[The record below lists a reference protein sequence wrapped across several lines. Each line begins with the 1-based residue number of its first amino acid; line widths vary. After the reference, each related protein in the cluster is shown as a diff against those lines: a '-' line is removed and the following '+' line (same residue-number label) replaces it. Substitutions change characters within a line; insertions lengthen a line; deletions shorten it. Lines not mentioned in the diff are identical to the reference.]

1 MKTFK
6 QAMAEATREE
16 YFAEMFG
23 RDRIFCFLDENG
35 ILRGMAAYFFTNEPE
50 SLRRTDLWSTP
61 EEHIGGRY
69 IFIDKLVIE
78 KGGGLR
84 QGATELIKFL
94 KYKHPDKKVLWHS
107 RRGKHE
113 KIQINRT

>member
-6 QAMAEATREE
+6 EAMAEATREE
-16 YFAEMFG
+16 YFKEMFG
-23 RDRIFCFLDENG
+23 RDRIFCFLDENQ
-35 ILRGMAAYFFTNEPE
+35 IFRGMATYVFTDNPE
-50 SLRRTDLWSTP
+50 ALRRTDVWSTP

-78 KGGGLR
+78 KDGGLR
-84 QGATELIKFL
+84 QGATALMRFL
-94 KYKHPDKKVLWHS
+94 KNKYPDKKVLWHS
-107 RRGKHE
+107 RRGGHE